1 MQYMIFIVITLI
13 FSSCSY
19 GSENLKNEINSLK
32 SLKSFIQDG
41 QKNGYFPKEILNS
54 LPTFP
59 KKLQPIDLENRT
71 FITWG
76 MNSKCEG
83 SGKKVILAID
93 GKNHSIVCDAGDVAY
108 IAGAGNDW
116 VDDAV
121 DNDIFS
127 MGKGD
132 DTVKNS
138 WGSDIFIF
146 EKNWGHDVIEFNPE
160 SVDTDEIEGYDGSY
174 PWKYSSFIIFGK
186 GIKRADIYWKGD
198 TLVHAK
204 TGDSIKLDS
213 KEINILFA
221 EEDNSKNIDKN
232 FIPTK
237 KVSKEISIDQI
248 KGEALIIKNN
258 TLFLADNGLMIIDLH
273 DVKKPTLLSELH
285 HLPGVA
291 TSITIVD
298 DIAYVSQAAP
308 FFSEGAGG
316 WVSIVDIKDLQ
327 NPKILSTLNFGNNIF
342 NIAINGKYLYIA
354 DTNFSYKDKRE
365 LSIFDI
371 TLPSKPKLLSK
382 IKLKDYSRFIE
393 YGNNFLFLSTF
404 NDEMVVMDVHN
415 PHKPTKLALDF
426 PFDGKVMSIKAHGNK
441 LLVNQD
447 GGTLSIFE
455 MTKNNPVVYLCNVKT
470 NGENYYASNSSSALT
485 MHNGLLYKARYQDG
499 VSIIDIDNCSVKKTI
514 PFPGTYIESV
524 GVSETTL
531 FAMNKEKGFAYD
543 LNLPQAKALKSK
555 IVDPY
560 VNLSKDQLQTLLYE
574 AAQDNKPD
582 EVIKLCKA
590 GAKPNFAGHER
601 HTPVQISARLGSVDA
616 LEALLQNGGIADKE
630 SMMLSALTEQIESMK
645 LLEKYGGNIAQTDKD
660 GCTTLH
666 YIAQDGTVAMVQYLI
681 EKSVPINA
689 TCRNKETALK
699 WANYGKN
706 IEVIQYLESMGAR

>member
-1 MQYMIFIVITLI
+1 MQYILVITITLI
-13 FSSCSY
+13 FSTCSFA
-19 GSENLKNEINSLK
+19 GENIKNEINSVKALK
-32 SLKSFIQDG
+32 NFIQEG
-41 QKNGYFPKEILNS
+41 QKKGYFPKEILTG
-54 LPTFP
+54 LPTLP
-59 KKLQPIDLENRT
+59 KKLQPVDLDNRT
-71 FITWG
+71 HIAWN
-76 MNSKCEG
+76 MNSRCED
-83 SGKKVILAID
+83 SGKKIILAID

-108 IAGAGNDW
+108 IAGSGNDW

-121 DNDIFS
+121 DNDIFY
-127 MGKGD
+127 MGRGD

-146 EKNWGHDVIEFNPE
+146 EQNWGHDVIEFNPE
-160 SVDTDEIEGYDGSY
+160 SVNTDEIEGYDGSY

-204 TGDSIKLDS
+204 TGDSINLTS

-221 EEDNSKNIDKN
+221 DEDNSKTFDKN
-232 FIPTK
+232 FIPAK
-237 KVSKEISIDQI
+237 KISKEMPIEQI

-365 LSIFDI
+365 LSVFDI

-382 IKLKDYSRFIE
+382 MGLKDYSRFIE

-415 PHKPTKLALDF
+415 PHKPTKLIFDY
-426 PFDGKVMSIKAHGNK
+426 PFNGKVMSIKAHGNK

-455 MTKNNPVVYLCNVKT
+455 ISKNNYIVPLCDVKS
-470 NGENYYASNSSSALT
+470 NGKNYFASNSSSALT

-499 VSIIDIDNCSVKKTI
+499 VSVIDIDNCSVKKTI
-514 PFPGTYIESV
+514 PFDTYIASV

-531 FAMNKEKGFAYD
+531 FAINQEKGFHYD
-543 LNLPQAKALKSK
+543 LNPSQTKAPKST
-555 IVDPY
+555 IIDPY
-560 VNLSKDQLQTLLYE
+560 ANLSKDQLQTLLYE
-574 AAQDNKPD
+574 AAQDNKAN
-582 EVIKLCKA
+582 EVVKLCKA
-590 GAKPNFAGHER
+590 GANPNFSGHER
-601 HTPVQISARLGSVDA
+601 HTPVQISARLGSVNA
-616 LEALLQNGGIADKE
+616 LEALLQNGGVADKE
-630 SMMLSALTEQIESMK
+630 SMMLAALREQIEAMK
-645 LLEKYGGNIAQTDKD
+645 ILHKYGGNIAQTDKD

-666 YIAQDGTVAMVQYLI
+666 YIAQDGTVEMVQYLI
-681 EKSVPINA
+681 EKGVPINA
-689 TCRNKETALK
+689 GCRNKETALK

-706 IEVIQYLESMGAR
+706 LEVIQYLERMGAK